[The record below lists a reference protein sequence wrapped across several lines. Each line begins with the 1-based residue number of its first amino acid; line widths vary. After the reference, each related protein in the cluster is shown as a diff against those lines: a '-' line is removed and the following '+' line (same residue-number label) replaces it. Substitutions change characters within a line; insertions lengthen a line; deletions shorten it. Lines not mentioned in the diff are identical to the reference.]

1 MRGTEQRSRGKRGRR
16 PSRLLL
22 PALVAA
28 LLGVVL
34 VAGIESAGGA
44 FEGKDGRIAFSRF
57 VFKKDKTGGFTSRIV
72 TVNSNGKK
80 PRALTPRCCRSAQ
93 DPSWSPNGRR
103 IVFAGRRHIFTMD
116 RNGRDRERL
125 TSGKT
130 FKRRILQDIT
140 PSWSPDGTQ
149 VVFARWDRNFTT
161 DLLLVDSDGSG
172 LSAIETSKLNP
183 SDPSW
188 APDGEWIAFIA
199 DSRGSEPNGIYRIR
213 PDGSDLE
220 LVLRLRGRVKSGLD
234 WSPDGGL
241 LAFST
246 RPNSPTGSTRTEIHT
261 VRADG
266 SQLRRLTDSRRRAF
280 TPAFAPSGKRIVF
293 TAGRTLKV
301 IDSDGGKE
309 RRLFAKGREIGN
321 HDPSWQPR

>member
-1 MRGTEQRSRGKRGRR
+1 MTGTVRQSRGRGHRGL
-16 PSRLLL
+16 SLLLL
-22 PALVAA
+22 PALAAA
-28 LLGVVL
+28 LLAVGT
-34 VAGIESAGGA
+34 GSAGGT
-44 FEGKDGRIAFSRF
+44 FPGKDGRIAFGRL

-72 TVNSNGKK
+72 TVNRNGKK
-80 PRALTPRCCRSAQ
+80 PKALTRRCCRFAE

-103 IVFAGRRHIFTMD
+103 IVFAGKRHIFSMD
-116 RNGRDRERL
+116 RNGRQRERL

-130 FKRRILQDIT
+130 FEGRRILGDIT

-149 VVFARWDRNFTT
+149 VVFARWFRNFTT
-161 DLLLVDSDGSG
+161 DLLVVDSDGSG
-172 LSAIETSKLNP
+172 PSAIETSELNP

-188 APDGEWIAFIA
+188 APDGEWIAFLA
-199 DSRGSEPNGIYRIR
+199 DSLGSEPNGIYRIR

-234 WSPDGGL
+234 WSPDGEL

-246 RPNSPTGSTRTEIHT
+246 RPSSPTGSARTEIHT

-280 TPAFAPSGKRIVF
+280 APAFAPSGKRIVF

-321 HDPSWQPR
+321 LDPSWQPR